1 MIRVWFAPESVWTQT
16 PKGSTPCLFLTS
28 PTEPTCTGS
37 CVRCSGSIGSY
48 SSYPVRAY
56 DQIKFACRAYSY
68 CIDVVCMCSARRHFC
83 SVRASLVSALRHRPP
98 PASANCHDEVPAY
111 SSVSR
116 FEFQASSHFD
126 KTEFCHSPVCPRAR
140 ARSSPFAS
148 VTHRRARCDTEAP
161 CPKQAPSSPA
171 RQNEA

>member
-1 MIRVWFAPESVWTQT
+1 MAARREGAVSASRSATRDPRRVTRLESAVGLLRLYVSLMRQNHARIAFFYRRATFFPSSFYAVIRVWFAPESVWTQT

-98 PASANCHDEVPAY
+98 PASAN
-111 SSVSR
+111 
-116 FEFQASSHFD
+116 
-126 KTEFCHSPVCPRAR
+126 
-140 ARSSPFAS
+140 
-148 VTHRRARCDTEAP
+148 
-161 CPKQAPSSPA
+161 
-171 RQNEA
+171 